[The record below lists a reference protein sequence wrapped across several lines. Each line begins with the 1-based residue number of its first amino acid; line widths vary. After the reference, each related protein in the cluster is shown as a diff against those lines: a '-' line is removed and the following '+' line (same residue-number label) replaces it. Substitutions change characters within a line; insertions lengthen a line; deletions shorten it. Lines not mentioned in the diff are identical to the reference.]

1 MKFILLYCS
10 VFLLALASIF
20 PAKLIAG
27 DREMDNKP
35 FRYSTEEMTLPLF
48 ADSIPVRRMGEKK
61 DQEKPEER
69 RVPDFRGENLRE
81 RPKTGIK
88 QVPRSIPKLKPKAVI
103 DRIPIRRPPMK
114 IPKKGLGGI
123 HF

>member
-1 MKFILLYCS
+1 
-10 VFLLALASIF
+10 
-20 PAKLIAG
+20 
-27 DREMDNKP
+27 MDNKHP
-35 FRYSTEEMTLPLF
+35 AYSTGEVALALF
-48 ADSIPVRRMGEKK
+48 ADTIPVRRVGEKK

-69 RVPDFRGENLRE
+69 QVPDFRGENLRE

-103 DRIPIRRPPMK
+103 DRIPIRRLPMK
-114 IPKKGLGGI
+114 TPKKGFGGI

>member
-1 MKFILLYCS
+1 
-10 VFLLALASIF
+10 
-20 PAKLIAG
+20 
-27 DREMDNKP
+27 MDNKP
-35 FRYSTEEMTLPLF
+35 QGYSTEELTLPFF
-48 ADSIPVRRMGEKK
+48 ADTIPVRRTGEKR

-81 RPKTGIK
+81 RSKTGIK

-103 DRIPIRRPPMK
+103 DRIPIRRLPMK
-114 IPKKGLGGI
+114 TPKKGLGGL